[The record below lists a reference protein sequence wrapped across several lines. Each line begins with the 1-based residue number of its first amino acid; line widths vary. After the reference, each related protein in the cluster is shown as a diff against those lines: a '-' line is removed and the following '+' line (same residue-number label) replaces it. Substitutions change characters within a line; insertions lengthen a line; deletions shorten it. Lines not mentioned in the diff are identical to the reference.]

1 MLCFICLIF
10 ACPIYIGGLIS
21 CRYNTFSEISF
32 KLFDH
37 LSPQYRS
44 VHTEKEVLNW
54 FKTNKLINI
63 EVIINQETGGVGM
76 LGEKK

>member
-1 MLCFICLIF
+1 MLFFMCLIF

-21 CRYNTFSEISF
+21 FRYHTFSAISF

-37 LSPQYRS
+37 LSPHYRS
-44 VHTEKEVLNW
+44 IHTEKEVMSW
-54 FKTNKLINI
+54 FKKYILINV
-63 EVIINQETGGVGM
+63 EVIINQETGGIGI